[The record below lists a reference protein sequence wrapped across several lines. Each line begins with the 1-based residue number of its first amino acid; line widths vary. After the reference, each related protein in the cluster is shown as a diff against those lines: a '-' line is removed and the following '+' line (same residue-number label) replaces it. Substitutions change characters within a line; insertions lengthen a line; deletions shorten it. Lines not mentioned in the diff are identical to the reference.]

1 MPTSFSERFSA
12 CILQPSTPA
21 PASGLRPC
29 SASCTGTAGASGPK
43 GRSARE
49 RCSSS
54 RWRSL
59 GRRPPPM
66 GRSWKGPMDRTPIQ
80 VLFVEDSEVD
90 VELALR
96 SLEQGGFEVSW
107 ERVDL
112 EEDLK
117 RSLAASKPQAILSDF
132 SMPRFDGI
140 DALRLSK
147 ELAPGVPFIFLSGT
161 IGEERAIEAIRL
173 GATDYVLK
181 NNMRRLGM
189 VVRRALSEAGERERV
204 RVAEEERARLVQIL
218 EATSDYVCMT
228 DPAGT
233 ITYLNAA
240 GRKLTGAPE
249 SEGAGGSLGEIHPAW
264 ARELIEREGTPAA
277 SRAGVWNG
285 ETAILGADGT
295 EIPVSQVIIAHRG
308 PGGEIR
314 FFSTIA
320 RDIRER
326 KAYEARLQYLA
337 NYDPLTGLP
346 NRDLLGDR
354 TLQAVAHARR
364 ASRPAALLVLNLD
377 RFKLVNESHC
387 HGAGDTLLRMVAD
400 RLKSAV
406 REGDTVARLGG
417 DAFAVLATDLARPDD
432 VVSVA
437 RKIREAMH
445 SPFWLEGRD
454 LHVTLSIGASVYPRD
469 GEEFDMLLRN
479 ADAAM
484 HRVKA
489 DGRNGFQFY
498 ASAMTRQAAE
508 RVELENELRLALEK
522 NQLEIHYQPQV
533 VLANGRIV
541 GVEAL
546 MRWNHRGRGWIPPGQ
561 FIPIA
566 EDSDLIHPLGEFA
579 LTEGCRRI
587 RAWNDAGFAWLRLAV
602 NVSAQQFRSAGFV
615 EAVGRALRAAE
626 LEPACLELELTES
639 VLVENRDR
647 TVAVLAGLKELG
659 VQIAVDDFGTGY
671 SSLSYLSRLPI
682 DCLKIDRTFVSKAH
696 EHEHDAAITQAVI
709 SLANSLGLR
718 VIAEGVETVE
728 QLEFLRMHRC
738 DQAQGYVFSPA
749 VRPEPMAQ
757 FLADGSLEQSPAKS

>member
-1 MPTSFSERFSA
+1 
-12 CILQPSTPA
+12 
-21 PASGLRPC
+21 
-29 SASCTGTAGASGPK
+29 
-43 GRSARE
+43 
-49 RCSSS
+49 
-54 RWRSL
+54 
-59 GRRPPPM
+59 
-66 GRSWKGPMDRTPIQ
+66 MDRTQIR
-80 VLFVEDSEVD
+80 VLFIEDSEVD

-107 ERVDL
+107 DRVDQ
-112 EEDLK
+112 EADLK
-117 RSLAASKPQAILSDF
+117 RALGSSKPQAILSDF
-132 SMPRFDGI
+132 SMPRFDGV
-140 DALRLSK
+140 DALRLAK
-147 ELAPGVPFIFLSGT
+147 ELAPGIPFIFLSGT
-161 IGEERAIEAIRL
+161 IGEERAIEAMRL

-181 NNMRRLGM
+181 NNMRRLST
-189 VVRRALSEAGERERV
+189 VVRRALSEVGERERI

-240 GRKLTGAPE
+240 GRKLIGAPD
-249 SEGAGGSLGEIHPAW
+249 SQGVGKSAGEIYPAW
-264 ARELIEREGTPAA
+264 ARELIEREGTPVA
-277 SRAGVWNG
+277 SSTGAWTG

-295 EIPVSQVIIAHRG
+295 QIPVSQVIIAHRG
-308 PGGEIR
+308 PDGEMR

-326 KAYEARLQYLA
+326 KAYEARLQHLA

-377 RFKLVNESHC
+377 RFKLVNESYSR
-387 HGAGDTLLRMVAD
+387 GVGDALLRMVAD

-432 VVSVA
+432 VLSVA
-437 RKIREAMH
+437 RKIREAMR
-445 SPFWLEGRD
+445 SPFGLEGRD

-489 DGRNGFQFY
+489 DARNGFQFY

-522 NQLEIHYQPQV
+522 NQLEMHYQPQV
-533 VLANGRIV
+533 VLADGRIV

-546 MRWNHRGRGWIPPGQ
+546 MRWNHAQRGWIPPGQ
-561 FIPIA
+561 FVPVA
-566 EDSDLIHPLGEFA
+566 EDSELIHPLGEFA
-579 LTEGCRRI
+579 LAESCRQSRV
-587 RAWNDAGFAWLRLAV
+587 WGGAGSAERRLAV
-602 NVSAQQFRSAGFV
+602 NVSARQFRNPGFV
-615 EAVGRALRAAE
+615 NAVEHALRASG
-626 LEPACLELELTES
+626 LEPRNLELELTEG
-639 VLVENRDR
+639 VLVESRDR
-647 TVAVLAGLKELG
+647 TVAVLKGLKELG
-659 VQIAVDDFGTGY
+659 VQIAVDDFGMGY

-682 DCLKIDRTFVSKAH
+682 DCLKIDRTFVSQARWH
-696 EHEHDAAITQAVI
+696 RQDAAIAQTVI
-709 SLANSLGLR
+709 SLAHSLGVR

-728 QLEFLRMHRC
+728 QLEFLRMHHC
-738 DQAQGYVFSPA
+738 DQAQGYLFSPA
-749 VRPEPMAQ
+749 VHPEAMAHL
-757 FLADGSLEQSPAKS
+757 LAVGSLEPSNAKFN

>member
-1 MPTSFSERFSA
+1 
-12 CILQPSTPA
+12 
-21 PASGLRPC
+21 
-29 SASCTGTAGASGPK
+29 
-43 GRSARE
+43 
-49 RCSSS
+49 
-54 RWRSL
+54 
-59 GRRPPPM
+59 
-66 GRSWKGPMDRTPIQ
+66 MDRTPIQ

-107 ERVDL
+107 NRVDL

-117 RSLAASKPQAILSDF
+117 RALGASQPHAILSDF

-161 IGEERAIEAIRL
+161 IGEERAIEAMRL

-181 NNMRRLGM
+181 NNMRRLVT
-189 VVRRALSEAGERERV
+189 VVRRALSEAGERERI

-240 GRKLTGAPE
+240 GRKLIGAPE
-249 SEGAGGSLGEIHPAW
+249 SQGAGKSTGEIYPAW
-264 ARELIEREGTPAA
+264 ARELIEREGTPVA
-277 SRAGVWNG
+277 SSTGAWTG

-377 RFKLVNESHC
+377 RFKLVNESYSR
-387 HGAGDTLLRMVAD
+387 GAGDALLRMVAD

-432 VVSVA
+432 VLSVA
-437 RKIREAMH
+437 RKIRESMH
-445 SPFWLEGRD
+445 SPFRLEARD
-454 LHVTLSIGASVYPRD
+454 LHVTLSIGASVTPRD

-489 DGRNGFQFY
+489 EGRDGFQFY
-498 ASAMTRQAAE
+498 AAAMTRQAAE

-522 NQLEIHYQPQV
+522 NQLEMHYQPQV
-533 VLANGRIV
+533 VLADGRIV

-546 MRWNHRGRGWIPPGQ
+546 MRWNHAQRGSISPGQ
-561 FIPIA
+561 FIPVA
-566 EDSDLIHPLGEFA
+566 EDSDLIHPLGAFA
-579 LTEGCRRI
+579 LAESCRQI
-587 RAWNDAGFAWLRLAV
+587 RVWGDAGSAELRLAV
-602 NVSAQQFRSAGFV
+602 NVSARQFRSPGFV
-615 EAVGRALRAAE
+615 NTVERALRASGLA
-626 LEPACLELELTES
+626 PRNLELELTEG
-639 VLVENRDR
+639 VLVESRDR
-647 TVAVLAGLKELG
+647 TVAVLKGLKELG
-659 VQIAVDDFGTGY
+659 VQIAVDDFGMGY

-682 DCLKIDRTFVSKAH
+682 DCLKIDRTFVSQARRRQ
-696 EHEHDAAITQAVI
+696 DAAITQTVI
-709 SLANSLGLR
+709 LLAHSLGVR

-728 QLEFLRMHRC
+728 QLDFLRMHRC
-738 DQAQGYVFSPA
+738 DQAQGYFFSPA
-749 VRPEPMAQ
+749 VHPGAMAQ
-757 FLADGSLEQSPAKS
+757 LLAAGSIRPPAGKFN

>member
-1 MPTSFSERFSA
+1 
-12 CILQPSTPA
+12 
-21 PASGLRPC
+21 
-29 SASCTGTAGASGPK
+29 
-43 GRSARE
+43 
-49 RCSSS
+49 
-54 RWRSL
+54 
-59 GRRPPPM
+59 
-66 GRSWKGPMDRTPIQ
+66 MDRTPIQ
-80 VLFVEDSEVD
+80 VLFIEDSEVD

-107 ERVDL
+107 DRVDL

-117 RSLAASKPQAILSDF
+117 RVLASSKPQAILSDF
-132 SMPRFDGI
+132 SMPRFDGV
-140 DALRLSK
+140 DALRLVK

-181 NNMRRLGM
+181 NNMRRLST
-189 VVRRALSEAGERERV
+189 VVRRALSDAAERERI
-204 RVAEEERARLVQIL
+204 RVAEEERVRLVQIL

-233 ITYLNAA
+233 IIYLNAA
-240 GRKLTGAPE
+240 GRKLIGAPE
-249 SEGAGGSLGEIHPAW
+249 SQGAGKSAGEIYPAW
-264 ARELIEREGTPAA
+264 ARELIEREGTPVA
-277 SRAGVWNG
+277 SSAGAWTG
-285 ETAILGADGT
+285 ETAILGADGA

-364 ASRPAALLVLNLD
+364 AGRPAALLVLNLD
-377 RFKLVNESHC
+377 RFKLVNESYS

-400 RLKSAV
+400 RLKGAV

-432 VVSVA
+432 VLSVA
-437 RKIREAMH
+437 RKIRDAMH

-469 GEEFDMLLRN
+469 GEEFDILLRN
-479 ADAAM
+479 ADA
-484 HRVKA
+484 
-489 DGRNGFQFY
+489 D
-498 ASAMTRQAAE
+498 
-508 RVELENELRLALEK
+508 
-522 NQLEIHYQPQV
+522 QPQV

-546 MRWNHRGRGWIPPGQ
+546 MRWNHLRRGWIPPGQ
-561 FIPIA
+561 FIPVA
-566 EDSDLIHPLGEFA
+566 EDSVLIHPLGEFA
-579 LTEGCRRI
+579 LAESCRQI
-587 RAWNDAGFAWLRLAV
+587 RVWGEAGLAALRLAV
-602 NVSAQQFRSAGFV
+602 NVSAQQFRSPGFV
-615 EAVGRALRAAE
+615 HAVERALRASK
-626 LEPACLELELTES
+626 LEPHNLELELTEG
-639 VLVENRDR
+639 VLVESRDR
-647 TVAVLAGLKELG
+647 TVAVLAGLKGLG
-659 VQIAVDDFGTGY
+659 VQIAVDGFGTGY
-671 SSLSYLSRLPI
+671 SSLSYLSRLPT
-682 DCLKIDRTFVSKAH
+682 DCLKIDRSFVSKAH
-696 EHEHDAAITQAVI
+696 EHGHDAAITQAVI
-709 SLANSLGLR
+709 SLAHSLGVR

-738 DQAQGYVFSPA
+738 DQAQGYLFSAA
-749 VRPEPMAQ
+749 VDPEAMAQ
-757 FLADGSLEQSPAKS
+757 LLAAGSLEPSAAKFN

>member
-1 MPTSFSERFSA
+1 
-12 CILQPSTPA
+12 
-21 PASGLRPC
+21 
-29 SASCTGTAGASGPK
+29 
-43 GRSARE
+43 
-49 RCSSS
+49 
-54 RWRSL
+54 
-59 GRRPPPM
+59 
-66 GRSWKGPMDRTPIQ
+66 MDRTPIQ

-107 ERVDL
+107 NRVDL

-117 RSLAASKPQAILSDF
+117 RALGASQPHAILSDF

-161 IGEERAIEAIRL
+161 IGEERAIEAMRL

-181 NNMRRLGM
+181 NNMRRLVT
-189 VVRRALSEAGERERV
+189 VVRRALSEAGERERI

-240 GRKLTGAPE
+240 GRKLIGAPE
-249 SEGAGGSLGEIHPAW
+249 SQGAGKSTGEIYPAW
-264 ARELIEREGTPAA
+264 ARELIEREGTPVA
-277 SRAGVWNG
+277 SSTGAWTG

-377 RFKLVNESHC
+377 RFKLVNESYSR
-387 HGAGDTLLRMVAD
+387 GAGDALLRMVAD

-432 VVSVA
+432 VLSVA

-445 SPFWLEGRD
+445 SPFRLEARD
-454 LHVTLSIGASVYPRD
+454 LHVTLSIGASVTPRD

-489 DGRNGFQFY
+489 EGRDGFQFY
-498 ASAMTRQAAE
+498 AAAMTRQAAE

-522 NQLEIHYQPQV
+522 NQLEMHYQPQV
-533 VLANGRIV
+533 VLADGRIV

-546 MRWNHRGRGWIPPGQ
+546 MRWNHAQRGSISPGQ
-561 FIPIA
+561 FIPVA
-566 EDSDLIHPLGEFA
+566 EDSDLIHPLGAFA
-579 LTEGCRRI
+579 LAESCRQI
-587 RAWNDAGFAWLRLAV
+587 RVWGDAGSAELRLAV
-602 NVSAQQFRSAGFV
+602 NVSARQFRSPGFV
-615 EAVGRALRAAE
+615 NTVERALRASGLA
-626 LEPACLELELTES
+626 PRNLELELTEG
-639 VLVENRDR
+639 VLVESRDR
-647 TVAVLAGLKELG
+647 TVAVLKGLKELG
-659 VQIAVDDFGTGY
+659 VQIAVDDFGMGY

-682 DCLKIDRTFVSKAH
+682 DCLKIDRTFVSQARRRQ
-696 EHEHDAAITQAVI
+696 DAAIIQTVI
-709 SLANSLGLR
+709 LLAHSLGVR

-728 QLEFLRMHRC
+728 QLDFLRMHRC
-738 DQAQGYVFSPA
+738 DQAQGYFFSPA
-749 VRPEPMAQ
+749 VHPGAMAQ
-757 FLADGSLEQSPAKS
+757 LLAAGSIRPPAGKFN

>member
-1 MPTSFSERFSA
+1 
-12 CILQPSTPA
+12 
-21 PASGLRPC
+21 
-29 SASCTGTAGASGPK
+29 
-43 GRSARE
+43 
-49 RCSSS
+49 
-54 RWRSL
+54 
-59 GRRPPPM
+59 
-66 GRSWKGPMDRTPIQ
+66 MDKTPIR
-80 VLFVEDSEVD
+80 VVFIEDSEPD
-90 VELALR
+90 VRLALR
-96 SLEQGGFEVSW
+96 ALEQGGFDVSW
-107 ERVDL
+107 QRAEG

-117 RSLAASKPQAILSDF
+117 RALVSSTPHAIISDF
-132 SMPRFDGI
+132 SMPRLDGVQ
-140 DALRLSK
+140 ALRLAR
-147 ELAPGVPFIFLSGT
+147 EVAPGVPFIFLSGT

-173 GATDYVLK
+173 GATDYVMK
-181 NNMRRLGM
+181 NNLRRLGPAM
-189 VVRRALSEAGERERV
+189 RRALADLAERERV
-204 RVAEEERARLVQIL
+204 RVAEEERERLVQIL
-218 EATSDYVCMT
+218 EATTDYVCMT

-240 GRKLTGAPE
+240 GRKLIGAPE
-249 SEGAGGSLGEIHPAW
+249 SEGVGKSVGEIYPAW
-264 ARELIEREGTPAA
+264 ALELIEREGTPAA

-326 KAYEARLQYLA
+326 KTYEARLQYLA

-377 RFKLVNESHC
+377 RFKLVNETYS

-400 RLKSAV
+400 RLLGAV
-406 REGDTVARLGG
+406 RVGDTVARLGG

-432 VVSVA
+432 VLSVA

-454 LHVTLSIGASVYPRD
+454 LHVTLSTGASVYPRD
-469 GEEFDMLLRN
+469 GEEFDILLRN

-498 ASAMTRQAAE
+498 AAAMTRQATD
-508 RVELENELRLALEK
+508 RVELENELRLALER
-522 NQLEIHYQPQV
+522 NQLEMHFQPQV

-546 MRWNHRGRGWIPPGQ
+546 MRWNHPQRGSIPPGQ
-561 FIPIA
+561 FVPVA

-579 LTEGCRRI
+579 LAESCRQI
-587 RAWNDAGFAWLRLAV
+587 RVWGEAGLAELRLAV
-602 NVSAQQFRSAGFV
+602 NVSAQQFRSPGFV
-615 EAVGRALRAAE
+615 HAVERALRASK
-626 LEPACLELELTES
+626 LEPRNLELELTEG
-639 VLVENRDR
+639 VLVESRER
-647 TVAVLAGLKELG
+647 TVAVLNDLKALG

-682 DCLKIDRTFVSKAH
+682 DCLKIDRSFVSKAH
-696 EHEHDAAITQAVI
+696 QHGHDASITQAVI
-709 SLANSLGLR
+709 SLAHSLGVR

-738 DQAQGYVFSPA
+738 DQAQGYLFSPA
-749 VRPEPMAQ
+749 VHPEAMAQ
-757 FLADGSLEQSPAKS
+757 LLAVGSLRPSAAKFN

>member
-1 MPTSFSERFSA
+1 
-12 CILQPSTPA
+12 
-21 PASGLRPC
+21 
-29 SASCTGTAGASGPK
+29 
-43 GRSARE
+43 
-49 RCSSS
+49 
-54 RWRSL
+54 
-59 GRRPPPM
+59 
-66 GRSWKGPMDRTPIQ
+66 MDRMPIQ
-80 VLFVEDSEVD
+80 VLFIEDSEVD

-112 EEDLK
+112 EEDL
-117 RSLAASKPQAILSDF
+117 RRVLGSSKPQAILSDF
-132 SMPRFDGI
+132 SMPRFDGV
-140 DALRLSK
+140 DALRLVK
-147 ELAPGVPFIFLSGT
+147 EIAPGIPFIFLSGT

-181 NNMRRLGM
+181 NNMRRLST
-189 VVRRALSEAGERERV
+189 VVRRALSEAGERERI
-204 RVAEEERARLVQIL
+204 RIAEEERARLVQIL

-240 GRKLTGAPE
+240 GRKLTGSPE
-249 SEGAGGSLGEIHPAW
+249 SEGVGRSLGEIYPAW
-264 ARELIEREGTPAA
+264 ARGLIEREGTPAA

-308 PGGEIR
+308 PDGEIR

-364 ASRPAALLVLNLD
+364 ARRPAALLVLNLD
-377 RFKLVNESHC
+377 RFKLVNESYS
-387 HGAGDTLLRMVAD
+387 HGAGDTLLHMVAD

-469 GEEFDMLLRN
+469 GEEFDMLFRN

-498 ASAMTRQAAE
+498 AAAMTQQATD

-522 NQLEIHYQPQV
+522 DQLEIHYQPQV

-546 MRWNHRGRGWIPPGQ
+546 MRWNHPQRGWVPPGQ

-579 LTEGCRRI
+579 LAESCRQI
-587 RAWNDAGFAWLRLAV
+587 RVWGEAGLAELRLAV
-602 NVSAQQFRSAGFV
+602 NVSAQQFRSPGFAQAV
-615 EAVGRALRAAE
+615 EGALHASK
-626 LEPACLELELTES
+626 LEPRNLELELTEG
-639 VLVENRDR
+639 VLVESRDR
-647 TVAVLAGLKELG
+647 TVAVLNALKELG

-682 DCLKIDRTFVSKAH
+682 DCLKIDRSFVSKAH
-696 EHEHDAAITQAVI
+696 EHGHDAAITQAVI
-709 SLANSLGLR
+709 SLAHSLGVR

-738 DQAQGYVFSPA
+738 DQAQGYLFSPA
-749 VRPEPMAQ
+749 VHPEPMAQ
-757 FLADGSLEQSPAKS
+757 FLAVGSLEPSAAKFN

>member
-1 MPTSFSERFSA
+1 MDKTS
-12 CILQPSTPA
+12 
-21 PASGLRPC
+21 
-29 SASCTGTAGASGPK
+29 
-43 GRSARE
+43 
-49 RCSSS
+49 
-54 RWRSL
+54 
-59 GRRPPPM
+59 
-66 GRSWKGPMDRTPIQ
+66 IQ

-96 SLEQGGFEVSW
+96 ALEQGGFEVSW

-117 RSLAASKPQAILSDF
+117 RALASSKPQAILSDF
-132 SMPRFDGI
+132 SMPRFDGV
-140 DALRLSK
+140 DALRLAK
-147 ELAPGVPFIFLSGT
+147 ELAPHVPFIFLSGT
-161 IGEERAIEAIRL
+161 IGEERAIEAMRL

-181 NNMRRLGM
+181 NNMRRLGT
-189 VVRRALSEAGERERV
+189 VVRRALSEVGERERI

-228 DPAGT
+228 DPAGA

-240 GRKLTGAPE
+240 GRKLIGAPE
-249 SEGAGGSLGEIHPAW
+249 TEGVGKSLGEIYPAW
-264 ARELIEREGTPAA
+264 ARELIEREGTPVA

-377 RFKLVNESHC
+377 RFKLVNESYS

-432 VVSVA
+432 VLSVA

-445 SPFWLEGRD
+445 SPFRLEGRD
-454 LHVTLSIGASVYPRD
+454 LHVTLSIGASVTPRD

-498 ASAMTRQAAE
+498 ASAMTRQAAD
-508 RVELENELRLALEK
+508 RVELENELRLALQK
-522 NQLEIHYQPQV
+522 AQLEMHYQPQV
-533 VLANGRIV
+533 VLADGRIV
-541 GVEAL
+541 GVEGL
-546 MRWNHRGRGWIPPGQ
+546 MRWNHAQRGWIPPGQ
-561 FIPIA
+561 FVPVA

-579 LTEGCRRI
+579 LAESCRQI
-587 RAWNDAGFAWLRLAV
+587 RVWGEAGSAELRLAV
-602 NVSAQQFRSAGFV
+602 NVSAQQFRSPGFV
-615 EAVGRALRAAE
+615 NAVERALRASR
-626 LEPACLELELTES
+626 LEPRNLELELTEG
-639 VLVENRDR
+639 VLVESRDR
-647 TVAVLAGLKELG
+647 TVAVLNRLKELG

-682 DCLKIDRTFVSKAH
+682 DCLKIDRSFVSKAH
-696 EHEHDAAITQAVI
+696 RHGQDSAIAQAVI
-709 SLANSLGLR
+709 SLAHSLGVR

-728 QLEFLRMHRC
+728 QLEFLRRHRC
-738 DQAQGYVFSPA
+738 DQAQGYLFSPA
-749 VRPEPMAQ
+749 VHPGAMAQ
-757 FLADGSLEQSPAKS
+757 LLAAGSIQPSVGKFN

>member
-1 MPTSFSERFSA
+1 MD
-12 CILQPSTPA
+12 ST
-21 PASGLRPC
+21 R
-29 SASCTGTAGASGPK
+29 
-43 GRSARE
+43 
-49 RCSSS
+49 
-54 RWRSL
+54 
-59 GRRPPPM
+59 
-66 GRSWKGPMDRTPIQ
+66 IQ

-107 ERVDL
+107 DRVDI

-117 RSLAASKPQAILSDF
+117 RALGSAKPQAILSDF

-147 ELAPGVPFIFLSGT
+147 ELAPDVPFIFLSGT

-181 NNMRRLGM
+181 NNMRRLGT
-189 VVRRALSEAGERERV
+189 VVRRALSEVGERERI

-218 EATSDYVCMT
+218 EATSDYVCLT

-233 ITYLNAA
+233 IAYLNAA
-240 GRKLTGAPE
+240 GRKLIGAPD
-249 SEGAGGSLGEIHPAW
+249 SQGVGKSAGEIYPAW
-264 ARELIEREGTPAA
+264 AREVIEREGTPAA
-277 SRAGVWNG
+277 SRDGVWNG

-308 PGGEIR
+308 PDGEIR

-326 KAYEARLQYLA
+326 KAYEVRLQYLA
-337 NYDPLTGLP
+337 NYDSLTGLP
-346 NRDLLGDR
+346 NRELLGDR

-364 ASRPAALLVLNLD
+364 AARPAALLVLNVD
-377 RFKLVNESHC
+377 RFKLVNESYS

-400 RLKSAV
+400 RLKGAV

-432 VVSVA
+432 VLPVV
-437 RKIREAMH
+437 RKIREAML
-445 SPFWLEGRD
+445 SPFRLEGRD

-508 RVELENELRLALEK
+508 RVELENELRLALER
-522 NQLEIHYQPQV
+522 NQLEMHYQPQV

-546 MRWNHRGRGWIPPGQ
+546 MRWNHAQRGWIPPGQ
-561 FIPIA
+561 FVPVA

-579 LTEGCRRI
+579 LAESCRQI
-587 RAWNDAGFAWLRLAV
+587 RAWGDAALAELRLAV
-602 NVSAQQFRSAGFV
+602 NVSARQFRSPGFV
-615 EAVGRALRAAE
+615 KAVERALRAAS
-626 LEPACLELELTES
+626 LEPRNLELELTEG
-639 VLVENRDR
+639 VLVESRDR
-647 TVAVLAGLKELG
+647 TVAVLHGLKELG

-682 DCLKIDRTFVSKAH
+682 DCLKIDRTFVSQAH
-696 EHEHDAAITQAVI
+696 RHGQDAAITQAVI
-709 SLANSLGLR
+709 SLAHSLGVR

-738 DQAQGYVFSPA
+738 DQAQGYLFSPA
-749 VRPEPMAQ
+749 VHPEAMAQ
-757 FLADGSLEQSPAKS
+757 LLAAGSIEPSAGKLN